1 MTNKD
6 KIIYSFINNIIED
19 EKASNI
25 NLLTKKDISKLLKR
39 IEKTNIKSLSVTPLI
54 DDKVNTNCD
63 LYIALDDIENSESDI
78 GIIKNLLSQKIVIFT
93 NFNKDKRTRYKE
105 PDFEFEGIIESEGVL
120 EIMQDG
126 YGFLRSSDYNYL
138 SSPDDIYVSQS
149 QIKLFGLKTGDTCLG
164 TIRPPKDGEKYLNY
178 PQPSTQYSYN
188 N

>member
-6 KIIYSFINNIIED
+6 KIIYNFINNIIED

-54 DDKVNTNCD
+54 DEKVNTNCD

-93 NFNKDKRTRYKE
+93 NFNKDKRTDEMMLK
-105 PDFEFEGIIESEGVL
+105 L
-120 EIMQDG
+120 
-126 YGFLRSSDYNYL
+126 GFQTELLDKSNKLKCFSYN
-138 SSPDDIYVSQS
+138 
-149 QIKLFGLKTGDTCLG
+149 LKT
-164 TIRPPKDGEKYLNY
+164 
-178 PQPSTQYSYN
+178 YN
-188 N
+188 NKRSWNNPKGWANPENFDKFRW

>member
-54 DDKVNTNCD
+54 NDKVNTNCD

-93 NFNKDKRTRYKE
+93 NFNKDKRTDEMMLK
-105 PDFEFEGIIESEGVL
+105 L
-120 EIMQDG
+120 
-126 YGFLRSSDYNYL
+126 GFQTELLDKNNKLKCFSYN
-138 SSPDDIYVSQS
+138 
-149 QIKLFGLKTGDTCLG
+149 LKT
-164 TIRPPKDGEKYLNY
+164 
-178 PQPSTQYSYN
+178 YN
-188 N
+188 NKRSWNNPKGWANPENFDKFRW

>member
-39 IEKTNIKSLSVTPLI
+39 IEKTNIKSLSITPLI
-54 DDKVNTNCD
+54 DDKANANCD

-93 NFNKDKRTRYKE
+93 NFNKDKRTDEMMLK
-105 PDFEFEGIIESEGVL
+105 L
-120 EIMQDG
+120 
-126 YGFLRSSDYNYL
+126 GFQTELLDKSNKLKCFSYN
-138 SSPDDIYVSQS
+138 
-149 QIKLFGLKTGDTCLG
+149 LKT
-164 TIRPPKDGEKYLNY
+164 
-178 PQPSTQYSYN
+178 YN
-188 N
+188 NKRSWNNPKGWANPENFDKFRW